1 MFTINMKNSSLTSN
15 MVLLD
20 MSAYRLPNSKDH
32 TKIFDAVPKI
42 VKATGFNIFDY
53 YKVFED
59 EETKRIIREG
69 ETIGCFYIES
79 PGMRSLLRRTDCDT
93 FEMLTAVSSVI
104 RPGVA
109 ESGMMKEFVERHKDP
124 KRRKYLIPEMEK
136 YLGETY
142 GVMIYQEDVIKVA
155 HHIVGLTL
163 EEADLLRRAM
173 SGKMRSHKAMN
184 MIVDKF
190 FSCCKEKGYSEE
202 VSQKLWKQIESFAG
216 YAFCKAHSASF
227 ALLSFQVAYLKAHY
241 PAEFM
246 AAVLSNQG
254 GYYSAAVYITEAQRL
269 GLKILLPCVN
279 ESVYEYA
286 GSGKEL
292 RIGLMTIKNLEKN
305 VIDKII
311 LERKLRGKY
320 LSLADFLRRTQLTYE
335 QTEILIKCG
344 AMDCCGQTRP
354 TLLRLVDIYF
364 SHRKLIF
371 GSGSDLFENETVKLE
386 KEVVTSRQFSADEM
400 CVHEYEAFGYMITKH
415 PLEFFAEE
423 IGLPQVIRASEMM
436 KYHNR
441 MVKMI
446 GWYMTSKR
454 IKTSKGEVMKFLSLE
469 DLSGTFE
476 AVIFPKAYQKY
487 AELTLSM
494 GPYLVE
500 GRVDAENGN
509 NIIVETLSVLAAE
522 KARSITQK
530 DRTTTDF
537 FGDVEK
543 PLEFNEIQLVNYLDR
558 EKLVQAYL

>member
-1 MFTINMKNSSLTSN
+1 MFTINMKNSPLTSN
-15 MVLLD
+15 TVLLD
-20 MSAYRLPNSKDH
+20 MSAYRLPNSKEH
-32 TKIFDAVPKI
+32 VKIFDAVPRI
-42 VKATGFNIFDY
+42 VKGTGFNLFDY

-59 EETKRIIREG
+59 EETKRIIRAG

-124 KRRKYLIPEMEK
+124 KRRKYLVPEMEK

-142 GVMIYQEDVIKVA
+142 GVMVYQEDVIKVA

-190 FSCCKEKGYSEE
+190 FLCCREKGYSED

-254 GYYSAAVYITEAQRL
+254 GYYSPAVYITEAQRL
-269 GLKILLPCVN
+269 GLRILLPCIN
-279 ESVYEYA
+279 KSVYEYT
-286 GSGKEL
+286 GNGKEL
-292 RIGLMTIKNLEKN
+292 RIGLMAIKNLEKN

-311 LERKLRGKY
+311 QERERRGKY
-320 LSLADFLRRTQLTYE
+320 FSLADFLRRTQLTYE

-344 AMDCCGQTRP
+344 TMDCCGQTRP

-364 SHRKLIF
+364 SHRKLIL

-386 KEVVTSRQFSADEM
+386 REVVTQRQFSVDEM
-400 CVHEYEAFGYMITKH
+400 CVYEYEAFGYMITKH
-415 PLEFFAEE
+415 PLEFFAGE
-423 IGLPQVIRASEMM
+423 IGSPNVVKASEMM
-436 KYHNR
+436 KHHNR

-454 IKTSKGEVMKFLSLE
+454 IKTSKGEIMKFLSLE

-494 GPYLVE
+494 GPYLIE
-500 GRVDAENGN
+500 GRVDALNGN
-509 NIIVETLSVLAAE
+509 NIIVENLSVLAAE

-530 DRTTTDF
+530 DRTSTDF
-537 FGDVEK
+537 FGDAEK
-543 PLEFNEIQLVNYLDR
+543 PLEFDEVYLVNSLDR